1 MEVRGNFC
9 NFAPEMTNAG
19 QYRSSDKL
27 REVVADAPMLLM
39 ALSRFGIPLGFGDDT
54 VGKVCERA
62 GVDTGTFLA
71 VASLIGRRVIAA
83 DEVSLPSLICYLKSA
98 HSYFIDFYLPQIRR
112 KLISAINHSGSEDV
126 ALVILKFFD
135 DYVAE
140 VKRHMEF
147 EDKQVFTYVDNLL
160 KGDRRPGFSIESDF
174 VANHQPIAT
183 KLRELKDIFVC
194 HYHGPNTDNDMLN
207 LVLFDIIN
215 CEHDLMSHCEVENR
229 IFAPAVQRLERRT
242 RPASAAG
249 DDSSSERSSAGRDPD
264 VHNLTEREKEIIRNV
279 ARGLSNKEIAD
290 KLCLSIHTVAT
301 HRRNI
306 CAKLDIHSAAGLTIF
321 AIIHHLLKV
330 SEVKIN

>member
-1 MEVRGNFC
+1 M
-9 NFAPEMTNAG
+9 
-19 QYRSSDKL
+19 
-27 REVVADAPMLLM
+27 REVIADSPMLLM
-39 ALSRFGIPLGFGDDT
+39 ALSRFGIPLGFGEDS
-54 VGKVCERA
+54 VAKVCERA
-62 GVDTGTFLA
+62 GVDVGTFLA
-71 VASLIGRRVIAA
+71 VASLIGRRVVAI
-83 DEVSLPSLICYLKSA
+83 DEVSLPALISYLKSA
-98 HSYFIDFYLPQIRR
+98 HTYFIDFYLPQIRR
-112 KLISAINHSGSEDV
+112 KLISAINYAGGEEV

-140 VKRHMEF
+140 VKHHMDF
-147 EDKQVFTYVDNLL
+147 ENNEVFGYVEDLL
-160 KGDRRPGFSIESDF
+160 RGRRRAGFSIEGDF

-183 KLRELKDIFVC
+183 KLRELKDIFIC
-194 HYHGPNTDNDMLN
+194 HYHGQQTDNDLLN

-215 CEHDLMSHCEVENR
+215 CEQDLMSHCDLENR
-229 IFAPAVQRLERRT
+229 IFAPAVRRLERKL
-242 RPASAAG
+242 RPGEVLPEATEGSAP
-249 DDSSSERSSAGRDPD
+249 GRDPE

-290 KLCLSIHTVAT
+290 KLCLSPHTVAT

>member
-1 MEVRGNFC
+1 M
-9 NFAPEMTNAG
+9 
-19 QYRSSDKL
+19 
-27 REVVADAPMLLM
+27 REVVADSPMLLM

-54 VGKVCERA
+54 IAKVCERH

-71 VASLIGRRVIAA
+71 VASLVGRRVVAV
-83 DEVSLPSLICYLKSA
+83 DDVSLPSLIKYLRSA
-98 HSYFIDFYLPQIRR
+98 HSYFVEFYLPQIRR
-112 KLISAINHSGSEDV
+112 KLISAINYAGGEDV
-126 ALVILKFFD
+126 TLVILKFFD

-140 VKRHMEF
+140 VRRHMEY
-147 EDKQVFTYVDNLL
+147 ENREVFTYVEELI
-160 KGDRRPGFSIESDF
+160 KGNRRHGFSIESDF
-174 VANHQPIAT
+174 VPNHQPIAD

-194 HYHGPNTDNDMLN
+194 HYHGADTDNDMLN

-229 IFAPAVQRLERRT
+229 IFAPAVRRLERKT
-242 RPASAAG
+242 RPSGPAPADGVQESG
-249 DDSSSERSSAGRDPD
+249 TGRDPE

-290 KLCLSIHTVAT
+290 KLCLSVHTVAT

-330 SEVKIN
+330 SEVKIS

>member
-1 MEVRGNFC
+1 M
-9 NFAPEMTNAG
+9 
-19 QYRSSDKL
+19 
-27 REVVADAPMLLM
+27 REVLSDSPMLLM
-39 ALSRFGIPLGFGDDT
+39 ALSRFGIPLGFGDAS
-54 VGKVCERA
+54 VAEVCERN

-71 VASLIGRRVIAA
+71 VASLVGRRVIAA
-83 DEVSLPSLICYLKSA
+83 DEVSLPSLIRYLKSA
-98 HSYFIDFYLPQIRR
+98 HVYFIDFYLPQIRR
-112 KLISAINHSGSEDV
+112 KLISAINYAGGEDV
-126 ALVILKFFD
+126 TLVILKFFD
-135 DYVAE
+135 DYVSE
-140 VKRHMEF
+140 VRNHMEY
-147 EDKQVFTYVDNLL
+147 EDREVFTYVEELL
-160 KGDRRPGFSIESDF
+160 GGIRRPGFSIESDF

-183 KLRELKDIFVC
+183 KLRELKDIFIC
-194 HYHGPNTDNDMLN
+194 HYHGPKTDNDMLN

-215 CEHDLMSHCEVENR
+215 CESDLMSHCDVENR

-242 RPASAAG
+242 RPSGSARAESVSEAG
-249 DDSSSERSSAGRDPD
+249 PGRDPE

-290 KLCLSIHTVAT
+290 KLCLSVHTVAT

>member
-1 MEVRGNFC
+1 M
-9 NFAPEMTNAG
+9 
-19 QYRSSDKL
+19 
-27 REVVADAPMLLM
+27 REVLSDSPMLLM
-39 ALSRFGIPLGFGDDT
+39 ALSRFGIPLGFGDAS
-54 VGKVCERA
+54 VAEVCERN

-71 VASLIGRRVIAA
+71 VASLVGRRVIAA
-83 DEVSLPSLICYLKSA
+83 DEVSLPSLIRYLKSA
-98 HSYFIDFYLPQIRR
+98 HVYFIDFYLPQIRR
-112 KLISAINHSGSEDV
+112 KLISAINYAGGEDV
-126 ALVILKFFD
+126 TLVILKFFD
-135 DYVAE
+135 DYVSE
-140 VKRHMEF
+140 VRNHMEY
-147 EDKQVFTYVDNLL
+147 EDREVFTYVEELL
-160 KGDRRPGFSIESDF
+160 GGIRRPGFSIESDF

-183 KLRELKDIFVC
+183 KLRELKDIFIC
-194 HYHGPNTDNDMLN
+194 HYHGPKTDNDMLN

-215 CEHDLMSHCEVENR
+215 CEIDLMSHCDVENR

-242 RPASAAG
+242 RPSGSVRAESVSEAG
-249 DDSSSERSSAGRDPD
+249 PGRDPE

-290 KLCLSIHTVAT
+290 KLCLSVHTVAT

>member
-1 MEVRGNFC
+1 M
-9 NFAPEMTNAG
+9 
-19 QYRSSDKL
+19 
-27 REVVADAPMLLM
+27 REVIADAPMLLM
-39 ALSRFGIPLGFGDDT
+39 ALSRFGIPLGFGEDT

-62 GVDTGTFLA
+62 GVDVGTFLA
-71 VASLIGRRVIAA
+71 VASLIGRRVVAI
-83 DEVSLPSLICYLKSA
+83 DEVSLPALIGYLKSA

-112 KLISAINHSGSEDV
+112 KLISAINYSGGEEV
-126 ALVILKFFD
+126 TLVILKFFD

-147 EDKQVFTYVDNLL
+147 ENTQVFGYVEELL
-160 KGDRRPGFSIESDF
+160 RGNRRAGFSIEGDF

-194 HYHGPNTDNDMLN
+194 HYHGASADNDLLN

-215 CEHDLMSHCEVENR
+215 CEQDLLSHCEVENR
-229 IFAPAVQRLERRT
+229 IFAPAVRRMERKL
-242 RPASAAG
+242 RPSESTP
-249 DDSSSERSSAGRDPD
+249 DDSSAPGRDPE
-264 VHNLTEREKEIIRNV
+264 VHNLSEREKEIIRNV

-290 KLCLSIHTVAT
+290 KLCLSPHTVAT